1 MFKTKGGGGQR
12 LFEQCSKKLR
22 IWRSLAPLKLHT
34 QSKHGGLVYV
44 CSVCGHQANRKNS
57 LKSHM
62 AVKHYGERF
71 RCDKCN
77 YQSASKY
84 SIKLHTQ
91 SMHDGLGF
99 RYVCRECG
107 YKTNRKIPF
116 EGHMSFKH
124 GGEQFKCDKC
134 DYHATKQSLKLH
146 TKSKHDRL
154 RYPCGECGFK
164 ATQKHCLKSH
174 IASKHG
180 GAVELRLKDL
190 TGQIFND
197 LLNEQENSSN
207 PKPAKKFK
215 EYCMKSK
222 SKSEKYV

>member
-1 MFKTKGGGGQR
+1 
-12 LFEQCSKKLR
+12 
-22 IWRSLAPLKLHT
+22 
-34 QSKHGGLVYV
+34 
-44 CSVCGHQANRKNS
+44 
-57 LKSHM
+57 
-62 AVKHYGERF
+62 
-71 RCDKCN
+71 
-77 YQSASKY
+77 
-84 SIKLHTQ
+84 
-91 SMHDGLGF
+91 MHDGLGF

-116 EGHMSFKH
+116 EGHMSSKH
-124 GGEQFKCDKC
+124 GGEKFKCDKC

-146 TKSKHDRL
+146 TKSKHDGL
-154 RYPCGECGFK
+154 RYPCGECGYK
-164 ATQKHCLKSH
+164 ATQKQSLKSH

-222 SKSEKYV
+222 THQKANQKNMSSGDWQALELMVKSMMEKSKNIVQRKNHASGTVRQEKAYICKICGKEGQGCHIKEHIRAKHGVEQSGTKNKNFTKKCKIIPEK